1 MGNPNPNSKGLKPH
15 LFKKGQS
22 GNPGGRPKK
31 SKAEYELEAM
41 CKANTPEAVEVILQT
56 MRRNDMPKLQLEA
69 AKYIVDRGYGKPR
82 QEVSGPNGKDIP
94 IGFRV
99 IFE

>member
-1 MGNPNPNSKGLKPH
+1 MGNPNPKPPPRAH

-22 GNPGGRPKK
+22 GNPSGRKK
-31 SKAEYELEAM
+31 SKALIELEKA
-41 CKANTPEAVEVILQT
+41 CKSHTPEALDVILGI
-56 MRRNDMPKLQLEA
+56 MRRGDIPRLQLDA
-69 AKYIVDRGYGKPR
+69 AKYIVDRGYGKPK
-82 QEVSGPNGKDIP
+82 QEVSGPDGGDIP

>member
-1 MGNPNPNSKGLKPH
+1 MANPKPNMAGLKK
-15 LFKKGQS
+15 FQKGQS
-22 GNPGGRPKK
+22 GNPSGRPKK
-31 SKAEYELEAM
+31 SQAAYDLEAA
-41 CKANTPEAVEVILQT
+41 CKKVSPEAVDTILAI
-56 MRRNDMPKLQLEA
+56 MRRNDMPKLQLDA

-82 QEVSGPNGKDIP
+82 QEVTGKDGGDIP